1 MTWKAAV
8 ASIAAACAGVGAANA
23 GSASP
28 DASEAAF
35 RALYKELIEINT
47 TRSVGD
53 CTRAAEAM
61 RQRLLAAGYPAEDMQ
76 ILAPPEAP
84 KDGALIAV
92 LRGSDRS
99 LKPILLLAH
108 IDVVEA
114 KREDW
119 VRDPFKLV
127 EEDGWFYARGAS
139 DDKSMAAI
147 FTDSLIRYRKE
158 GYTPRRDIKLA
169 LTCGEETSNRINGV
183 DYLLRNHRPL
193 IDAGF
198 ALNEGA
204 GGVLSEDGRPIAL
217 QLQAGEKIHQVYH
230 LEITNPGGH
239 SSRPVPDNA
248 IYRLGAALARVAAAQ
263 AVRQVAAA
271 PAVAGFVGAGGFQ
284 EALAMTREMSRIT
297 AARNP
302 KWTIPALDFAGTPT
316 GIDVRRVVDTGIAPA
331 INTGIAH
338 RKAGIGQVGAGVA
351 RAPLACFRKALAFLS

>member
-1 MTWKAAV
+1 MSRSIRSWAAMAALV
-8 ASIAAACAGVGAANA
+8 AACAETGTANA
-23 GSASP
+23 ETAPP
-28 DASEAAF
+28 DPTEAAF
-35 RALYKELIEINT
+35 RELYKELVEINT

-61 RQRLLAAGYPAEDMQ
+61 HRRLIAAGHPAEDLQ

-147 FTDSLIRYRKE
+147 FTDSLIRYRQE

-169 LTCGEETSNRINGV
+169 LTCGEETAGAGLFDSVRWLV
-183 DYLLRNHRPL
+183 QTRPAVL
-193 IDAGF
+193 AAEF
-198 ALNEGA
+198 AINEGA
-204 GGVLSEDGRPIAL
+204 GGEYDKDGRPIVL
-217 QLQAGEKIHQVYH
+217 QVQAGEKVYQDFK
-230 LEITNPGGH
+230 LEVTDPGGH
-239 SSRPVPDNA
+239 SSLPKRGNA
-248 IYRLGAALARVAAAQ
+248 IVRLSAGLARLGTHQFPIELNPVTRAY
-263 AVRQVAAA
+263 
-271 PAVAGFVGAGGFQ
+271 FGAM
-284 EALAMTREMSRIT
+284 AKLVVSRRET
-297 AARNP
+297 
-302 KWTIPALDFAGTPT
+302 
-316 GIDVRRVVDTGIAPA
+316 
-331 INTGIAH
+331 
-338 RKAGIGQVGAGVA
+338 GVA
-351 RAPLACFRKALAFLS
+351 